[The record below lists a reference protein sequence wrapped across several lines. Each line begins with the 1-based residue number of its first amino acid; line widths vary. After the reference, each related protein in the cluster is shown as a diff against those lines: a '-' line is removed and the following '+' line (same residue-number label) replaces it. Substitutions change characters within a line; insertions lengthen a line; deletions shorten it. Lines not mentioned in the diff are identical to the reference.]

1 MKLLEALRKRRS
13 GGPERDTPAAAGSA
27 GEDRLPISGY
37 DQMGGKQVSN
47 QLAQLSQ
54 VELAAVETYERAHGS
69 RPVVLEKLRYMRGS
83 EPMPDYDA
91 LTPEQIAEALAG
103 ADAETIRAVRD
114 YERKFQHRQ
123 SVLNDAARILPTS
136 QPSAREERARE
147 DKAAL
152 LREGYAD
159 RERTAPDPPE

>member
-1 MKLLEALRKRRS
+1 MKILDALRKGRS
-13 GGPERDTPAAAGSA
+13 GDSERDTPAAAGSA

-37 DQMGGKQVSN
+37 DQLGEKQVSD

-69 RPVVLEKLRYMRGS
+69 RHVVLEKLRYMRGS
-83 EPMPDYDA
+83 EPLPGYDA
-91 LTPEQIAEALAG
+91 LTSEQIAEVLAG
-103 ADAETIRAVRD
+103 ADAETIKAVRD

-123 SVLNDAARILPTS
+123 SVLTEAARILPTS
-136 QPSAREERARE
+136 HASVAEQRARE

>member
-1 MKLLEALRKRRS
+1 VKILEALRKRRS

-27 GEDRLPISGY
+27 GDRLPISGY
-37 DQMGGKQVSN
+37 DQLGDKQVSD

-54 VELAAVETYERAHGS
+54 VDLAAVETYERAHGS
-69 RPVVLEKLRYMRGS
+69 RSVVLDKLRYMRGS
-83 EPMPDYDA
+83 EPLPGYDA
-91 LTPEQIAEALAG
+91 LAPDQIVDALSD
-103 ADAETIRAVRD
+103 ADAETVRAVRD
-114 YERKFQHRQ
+114 YERKFRHRQ
-123 SVLNDAARILPTS
+123 AVLNEAARVLPGARV
-136 QPSAREERARE
+136 SAREEGARE